1 MARPKSNNVQINI
14 SIPMEWKK
22 ELENLA
28 RIYSVEEGETIT
40 FLDLLRRGIQE
51 KYHSPSHCKYPTQY
65 HIIRCPKFRFSVLK
79 GTVEDTLKQ
88 TLQKICNDYNYHIK
102 SLEVMPDHIH
112 IFIDVPQTVAPCDVA
127 RTLKSISAIELFK
140 AYPQLKKF
148 YARCG
153 ALWSRRYFV
162 STVECISEAT
172 VIKYIEEQ
180 KNDK

>member
-1 MARPKSNNVQINI
+1 MGRPKSNNVQINI

-40 FLDLLRRGIQE
+40 FLDLIRRGIQE

-79 GTVEDTLKQ
+79 GNVEDALKQ
-88 TLQKICNDYNYHIK
+88 ILQKNCNDYNYHIET
-102 SLEVMPDHIH
+102 LEVMPDHIH
-112 IFIDVPQTVAPCDVA
+112 IFVDVPQTAAPYDVA

-153 ALWSRRYFV
+153 ALWSGGYFV
-162 STVECISEAT
+162 STVERISEAT
-172 VIKYIEEQ
+172 VVKYIEEL
-180 KNDK
+180 KDD